1 MRRTFIGIL
10 VGLVVVGMLGCSK
23 STSDSSVVITDIATG
38 RSVNADKTIAE
49 PTDRFRP
56 GDPVYVSIR
65 TQGAA
70 PRATLKVQWTYQ
82 TGQVVSEAEQEI
94 LPKGSTVTEFHMS
107 KPDGWPSGE
116 YQVTVIVNNGGAK
129 ATKTIKVL

>member
-1 MRRTFIGIL
+1 MRRASIVIL
-10 VGLVVVGMLGCSK
+10 VSLVLAGMLSCSK
-23 STSDSSVVITDIATG
+23 SMSDSSVVITDIATG
-38 RSVNADKTIAE
+38 RSVRADKTIAE

-56 GDPVYVSIR
+56 VDPLYVSIR
-65 TQGAA
+65 TQGTA

-94 LPKGSTVTEFHMS
+94 VPKGSTVTEFHIR
-107 KPDGWPSGE
+107 KPEGWPSGE
-116 YQVTVIVNNGGAK
+116 YQVTVIVNNGIAK